1 MPEVEVED
9 VAFDHGGDSLRGAVH
24 RPAGGSPAGAV
35 VVVPSVHG
43 CNDYVAQVSSTL
55 AAAGYAAMAFDIYSR
70 GDAPADLSSPDRIQ
84 AAVAALDDDRVTA
97 DVVAAGRHMAE
108 LTQGP
113 VAVLGFCVG
122 GLYAYLASCGDVYA
136 AAVTFYGMIRYA
148 PGIAASKQADPIDH
162 AESVQAPL
170 LGHFGSL
177 DGWCPPEH
185 VRELGERLAAAGK
198 VHELYE
204 YPGAGHAFH
213 EFHRPQVY
221 RPVAAADAWR
231 RSLSFIDY
239 HLRGT
244 HA

>member
-1 MPEVEVED
+1 MAEIENVTFNH
-9 VAFDHGGDSLRGAVH
+9 AGDSLRGAIF
-24 RPAGGSPAGAV
+24 RPSDAAVEGAV

-43 CNDYVAQVSSTL
+43 CNDYVSQV
-55 AAAGYAAMAFDIYSR
+55 AASLGDAGYGALAFDIYSR
-70 GDAPADLSSPDRIQ
+70 GDAPNDLSSPERIQ
-84 AAVAALDDDRVTA
+84 AAVAALADDRVTD
-97 DVVAAGRHMAE
+97 DVLAAGHHMAR
-108 LTQGP
+108 LTGGP

-122 GLYAYLASCGDVYA
+122 GVYAYLAACGDSFA
-136 AAVTFYGMIRYA
+136 AAVTFYGMIRYGPA
-148 PGIAASKQADPIDH
+148 IAASKQGDPIDR
-162 AESVQAPL
+162 AEDLRAPL

-185 VRELGERLAAAGK
+185 VRELGERLATAGK

-231 RSLSFIDY
+231 RSLSFLDY
-239 HLRGT
+239 HLRGS